1 MAGLGGDLGSILNMS
16 LAEIEQQLGTNV
28 DQLASMDMVR
38 GGGRGDEG
46 QPSQRRVAATV
57 SG

>member
-1 MAGLGGDLGSILNMS
+1 MAGLGGELGSILNMS

-38 GGGRGDEG
+38 GGSRGPCK
-46 QPSQRRVAATV
+46 QFSLRPTV
-57 SG
+57 GTLSA